1 MITLFDLFISVMLV
15 ICDKLAIASHFLMM
29 LGSDW
34 YLPLLCSVLF
44 RITLKVS
51 LENSKNVACI
61 KWRFPLLE
69 QYFLGDLLP
78 LFRPERLLQISLCF
92 LKMHSLKSLASK

>member
-15 ICDKLAIASHFLMM
+15 IYDKLAIASLFLLM

-34 YLPLLCSVLF
+34 QMPLLCSVLF

-61 KWRFPLLE
+61 KWRFLSLSN
-69 QYFLGDLLP
+69 
-78 LFRPERLLQISLCF
+78 IS
-92 LKMHSLKSLASK
+92 

>member
-15 ICDKLAIASHFLMM
+15 TCDKLAIASLFLMM

-34 YLPLLCSVLF
+34 QMPLLCSVLF

-61 KWRFPLLE
+61 KWRFLLLE
-69 QYFLGDLLP
+69 QYFLGDSLP

-92 LKMHSLKSLASK
+92 L